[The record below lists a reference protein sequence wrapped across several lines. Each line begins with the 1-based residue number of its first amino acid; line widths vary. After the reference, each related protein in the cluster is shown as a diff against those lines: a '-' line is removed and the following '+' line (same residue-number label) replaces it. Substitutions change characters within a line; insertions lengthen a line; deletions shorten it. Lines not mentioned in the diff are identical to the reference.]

1 MPETTIRRNFK
12 DCLFR
17 HLFNNKEDLL
27 MLYNA
32 INHSSYRDPS
42 LLEITTID
50 DVLYMSIKNDVSFL
64 LGTMMNLYEAQST
77 YNPNM
82 PLRGMFY

>member
-1 MPETTIRRNFK
+1 
-12 DCLFR
+12 
-17 HLFNNKEDLL
+17 

-82 PLRGMFY
+82 PLRGMFYFPDFIQDM